1 MILGEQTVR
10 WPTDPNSFYIHVM
23 YHEFFYGP
31 YASLEE
37 IHAAR
42 KRLTAKDEYWN
53 YDCDA
58 IVKGD
63 LTPENERR
71 IEKLTYISKETGE
84 EIR

>member
-1 MILGEQTVR
+1 MLGEPTVS

-31 YASLEE
+31 YSSIEE
-37 IHAAR
+37 VRAAR
-42 KRLTAKDEYWN
+42 ERLDAKDEYWN

-63 LTPENERR
+63 LTPPSQRR
-71 IEKLTYISKETGE
+71 IENLTYVSKRTGE
-84 EIR
+84 VIT